1 MDYILKIQSKIEV
14 RKKKAIA
21 KYITRSDYDLIKIT
35 TNKYS
40 SNKDNEYTLMLTI
53 EDKIKDLYNNLGDI
67 EDKSKELI
75 SNIKQKD

>member
-40 SNKDNEYTLMLTI
+40 SGNKDNEYTLMLTI
-53 EDKIKDLYNNLGDI
+53 DDKIKDLYNNLGDI

-75 SNIKQKD
+75 SNIK

>member
-40 SNKDNEYTLMLTI
+40 LNKDNEYTLMLTI

-75 SNIKQKD
+75 SNIK